1 MWGNLRQIVQKLMNF
16 LALIQ
21 NYMVYIKKQVF
32 LKPKF
37 EESEIFL
44 DKNNF
49 NNKKLNKIITS

>member
-1 MWGNLRQIVQKLMNF
+1 MNF

-21 NYMVYIKKQVF
+21 NYKVYIKKQVF